1 MRIRIIKAKRLL
13 EGDEDPRRGM
23 KERME
28 KAEEAIEMFFDQIF
42 AQAQSVEEHDALVGL
57 FFDRMAI
64 YSSPPEDGLSDEE
77 FVDLLFKNTRKMKE
91 PAEMDEPEPMRP
103 QGAQDRREED

>member
-13 EGDEDPRRGM
+13 EGDEDPRRDM
-23 KERME
+23 EERLE
-28 KAEEAIEMFFDQIF
+28 KAERAIEMFFDQIF
-42 AQAQSVEEHDALVGL
+42 AQAQSVEEHDALVRF

-77 FVDLLFKNTRKMKE
+77 FESTLDLLFKNTRKTE
-91 PAEMDEPEPMRP
+91 EPEPMRP